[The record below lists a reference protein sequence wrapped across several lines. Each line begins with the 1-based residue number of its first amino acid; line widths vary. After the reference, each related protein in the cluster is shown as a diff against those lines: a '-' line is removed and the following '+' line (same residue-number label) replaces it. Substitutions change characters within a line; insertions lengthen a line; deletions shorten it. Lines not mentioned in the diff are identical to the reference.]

1 LEGRAEFNVT
11 CDDRKDLLLL
21 YAGDLVEPTDREA
34 LRAHLLTGCPVCVGA
49 LAEAEAT
56 LAQMAAAV
64 APVAPPAGAIDK
76 LMMRVGAGSAG
87 AARDAR
93 VAPRSES
100 RTESSITPNRRS
112 PWLTS
117 LLAAA
122 AAVAITSGLWMYLTR
137 DARSFWR
144 STNLATVAMSSP
156 TQPNARGQV
165 VWDRDSHQWKVTVSN
180 LGPTAAG
187 REYELWVIPAGGAPI
202 RSQTFRVAGDG
213 ASTFVVPLPA
223 NIGPLATAAI
233 TDEPLG
239 GVDAPTG
246 KIHLAGEF
254 R

>member
-1 LEGRAEFNVT
+1 MT

-21 YAGDLVEPTDREA
+21 YAGDLMEPAERDA
-34 LRAHLLTGCPVCVGA
+34 LRAHLMAGCPVCVGA

-56 LAQMAAAV
+56 LAQMITAV
-64 APVAPPAGAIDK
+64 TPMTPPTGAIDK
-76 LMMRVGAGSAG
+76 LMMRVGPSTADA
-87 AARDAR
+87 AR
-93 VAPRSES
+93 VA
-100 RTESSITPNRRS
+100 RTESQAGPRIEPRPESRRS
-112 PWLTS
+112 SPWVAS

-122 AAVAITSGLWMYLTR
+122 AAVAITSGLWMYVTR

-144 STNLATVAMSSP
+144 STNLATVAMASP

-202 RSQTFRVAGDG
+202 RSQTFQVAGDG
-213 ASTFVVPLPA
+213 ASTLVVSLPA

-246 KIHLAGEF
+246 QIHLAGEF

>member
-1 LEGRAEFNVT
+1 MT

-21 YAGDLVEPTDREA
+21 YAGDLLEPAERDA
-34 LRAHLLTGCPVCVGA
+34 LRAHLMTGCPMCVGT

-76 LMMRVGAGSAG
+76 LMMRVGAGNAG
-87 AARDAR
+87 TARGT
-93 VAPRSES
+93 
-100 RTESSITPNRRS
+100 RTESRIEPRRRS
-112 PWLTS
+112 PWVAS

-144 STNLATVAMSSP
+144 STNLATVALTSP

-165 VWDRDSHQWKVTVSN
+165 LWDRDRQQWRVTVSN

-202 RSQTFRVAGDG
+202 RSQTFQVAGDG
-213 ASTFVVPLPA
+213 ASTLVVPLPA
-223 NIGPLATAAI
+223 NLGPLATAAI
-233 TDEPLG
+233 TDEPIG